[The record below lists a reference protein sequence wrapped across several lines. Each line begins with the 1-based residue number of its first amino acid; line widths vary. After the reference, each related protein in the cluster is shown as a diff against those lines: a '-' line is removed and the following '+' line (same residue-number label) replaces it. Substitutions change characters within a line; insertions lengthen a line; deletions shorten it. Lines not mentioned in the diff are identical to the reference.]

1 MLSQHA
7 LQVVSQHALQGGLLQ
22 GGAWFQGVPA
32 PGGVCSWGRGVV
44 PALGGVPDGN
54 PPWTATAV
62 GGTHPTVMHSCYVC
76 LFTGR
81 GSSLSPC
88 DKSHGNP
95 QPWLPGPVQTCSRR
109 DPSPCPPTAFWPPCC
124 LL

>member
-1 MLSQHA
+1 MLRTVTDSKIELLPA
-7 LQVVSQHALQGGLLQ
+7 YLDSGNVMFLVVS
-22 GGAWFQGVPA
+22 
-32 PGGVCSWGRGVV
+32 VC
-44 PALGGVPDGN
+44 
-54 PPWTATAV
+54 
-62 GGTHPTVMHSCYVC
+62 HYVC

-81 GSSLSPC
+81 RSSLSPC